1 MLDLYP
7 ESQQF
12 QDWSM
17 TELRLANNINYI
29 SAWWHRNLSRVAIPS
44 KKMQWGSWVFTNCP
58 LV

>member
-7 ESQQF
+7 ESQQL

-44 KKMQWGSWVFTNCP
+44 KKM
-58 LV
+58 